1 MFEKYEQKE
10 LLKIIFAY
18 ELCTSLEYMHY
29 IKVSCEFLDA
39 LLYFT
44 NIKIMSS

>member
-18 ELCTSLEYMHY
+18 ELFNN
-29 IKVSCEFLDA
+29 FLLVCIDCQ
-39 LLYFT
+39 LLLCI
-44 NIKIMSS
+44 NIIAAIEI